1 MMEAVEIILAGVIGY
16 LLGAFPTGLLVGR
29 ALRGVDVRQHGSGHT
44 GGLNVSRAAGTR
56 AGALTA
62 AVDVLLAVAAVLGA
76 RLLSDSPWAFTAAG
90 AMAAVGHNWS
100 IFMGFRGGIGLSSL
114 GGALVTVVPLQTLG
128 AAAILALFWIALN
141 RVLRLH
147 RARATIAIMIALGPV
162 LWALGVPLHGIL
174 MGVGGAIA
182 VIIQTLPDWH
192 RQY

>member
-1 MMEAVEIILAGVIGY
+1 MAEVVEIILAGIIGY
-16 LLGAFPTGLLVGR
+16 LLGAFPTGLVVGR
-29 ALRGVDVRQHGSGHT
+29 AMRGVDVRQHGSGHT
-44 GGLNVSRAAGTR
+44 GGLNVSRAAGTS

-76 RLLSDSPWAFTAAG
+76 RLLSDSPWAMTAAG
-90 AMAAVGHNWS
+90 VMAAVGHNWS
-100 IFMGFRGGIGLSSL
+100 IFMRFHGGIGLSSL
-114 GGALVTVVPLQTLG
+114 GGALVTLAPFPTLG
-128 AAAILALFWIALN
+128 AAAILALLWIALA

-147 RARATIAIMIALGPV
+147 RARTTIALMIALGPV

-182 VIIQTLPDWH
+182 VIIKTVPDWH